1 MSVDERTAGVKG
13 NHADKRRISYK
24 REGDGF
30 LFDAICEDGYTY
42 TIFARNMPALKKYID
57 KKLSAINSCILFMV
71 DQLQSQYHVCGMVN
85 LFNSARFCKEAFISR
100 NKVMVHGVT
109 RRANR
114 GLPECVVQWEEKTKK
129 KQEQVRGTTKAAVL
143 EGDPECPN
151 LVAFSVYD
159 TKPVHFLTTAC
170 TSMKWIEK
178 TKKVWDKDAGINT
191 VLKFLRPTIND
202 EYNNGMNNVDQA
214 DQLRG
219 SYRFDRWM
227 RKRKWW
233 WSMWMWGVQVLLVN
247 SYILYKTAHL
257 LIWKTPKKNVLSQYD
272 FRHAIVLRWFEVDG
286 QNESTKRK
294 RPDPAP
300 GPASVS
306 ASCTSS
312 TQTGI
317 NFKRATCVT
326 DKSLDPLTGSLRG
339 RLDEYPE
346 HYLAECTS
354 VKKPCCSL
362 CRLVEENS
370 NIRNYE
376 GVYCCDQCKVN
387 LCIPCFKLFH
397 TISNVKK
404 LKGEVQKN
412 MENKKNGH

>member
-71 DQLQSQYHVCGMVN
+71 DQLQSQCHVCRMVN
-85 LFNSARFCKEAFISR
+85 LFNSARFCKEAFISK

-114 GLPECVVQWEEKTKK
+114 ALPECVVQWEEKTKK
-129 KQEQVRGTTKAAVL
+129 KQEQVKGTTKAAVR
-143 EGDPECPN
+143 EGDPEYPD

-170 TSMKWIEK
+170 RSMKWIEK
-178 TKKVWDKDAGINT
+178 TKKVWDKDMWIN
-191 VLKFLRPTIND
+191 VALKFLRPTIND

-219 SYRFDRWM
+219 SYHFDRWM

-257 LIWKTPKKNVLSQYD
+257 LIWKPPQKNVLSQYD
-272 FRHAIVLRWFEVDG
+272 FHHAIVLIWLEVDG
-286 QNESTKRK
+286 QNARDTNSGCKRK
-294 RPDPAP
+294 RPDA
-300 GPASVS
+300 ASVS
-306 ASCTSS
+306 
-312 TQTGI
+312 
-317 NFKRATCVT
+317 
-326 DKSLDPLTGSLRG
+326 
-339 RLDEYPE
+339 
-346 HYLAECTS
+346 
-354 VKKPCCSL
+354 
-362 CRLVEENS
+362 
-370 NIRNYE
+370 
-376 GVYCCDQCKVN
+376 
-387 LCIPCFKLFH
+387 
-397 TISNVKK
+397 
-404 LKGEVQKN
+404 
-412 MENKKNGH
+412 